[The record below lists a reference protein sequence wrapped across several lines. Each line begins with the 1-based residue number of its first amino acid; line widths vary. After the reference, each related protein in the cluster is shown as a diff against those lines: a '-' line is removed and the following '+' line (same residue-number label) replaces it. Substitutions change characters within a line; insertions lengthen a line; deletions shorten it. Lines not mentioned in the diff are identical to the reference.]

1 MFEEVKFRGVFRSY
15 QQKILDDADGYLADG
30 RIHIVAAPGS
40 GKTVLGLELMR
51 RLGMRALVLSPT
63 TTIRNQWGE
72 RFCGMFAGGEVRI
85 SYDLRD
91 PADIT
96 SVTYQALYAAMQRR
110 QDEEDGTDYAAF
122 DVVAKMKE
130 NGIGTICLDEAHH
143 LQNEWQKAL
152 ESFLASMEGIKTIA
166 LTATPPYDASPS
178 EWKRY
183 TDLCGEIDEEIF
195 VPELV
200 KEGSLCPHQDYI
212 YINFPTE
219 RETEQF
225 HAYKLRAAE
234 AMKAFYASPYIGAGY
249 ARLLEKKQD
258 YEFLYAHAGEAMSFL
273 VLYEAAGFRADKKL
287 CKSLALRRPFAV
299 TLERLE
305 KGLDFLL
312 NVLLEEE
319 DRAQCLRI
327 FSERSLVERGKVS
340 LALNERLRKRL
351 LASVGKLKGIEEIIR
366 RENACMA
373 EKLRLLVLTDYIKKE
388 SVSIIGT
395 DKEPDSVNVVSV
407 YETARRT
414 GVAAGALSGS
424 LVILPRGCAARL
436 KEYGAAFRM
445 TDTADENVC
454 IYTFEGN
461 NLTKVGY
468 VSRLF
473 EEGKIRVLVGTK
485 SLLGEGWDAPCV
497 NTLILASF
505 VGSFMLSNQMRGRA
519 IRTYAGEP
527 GKTANIWHLVT
538 VERPWLTAEKWSDR
552 IDLKSIEEPDLLQS
566 YDFRTVARR
575 FDCFVGPDYESG
587 TIRNGIGRISVLR
600 PPFNE
605 KGIERIDAE
614 MFAAAS
620 RRAELSSVW
629 HRALDGTSARINE
642 ASEIPGQNAARAP
655 YLFVNALMFAFFAVM
670 MSLAVYGAV
679 NCFMTVARHLAGE
692 EFPVLLGG
700 ILLCVAALYLAVA
713 GIRLFLLRIMIWC
726 SPRKSIR
733 KLCQCVMETMQEL
746 DLLSKNVSL
755 GVTSTGAGLVIQIE
769 LLNASVHDQNL
780 FHAAVEDMF
789 TPIRNPRYI
798 LVPVCFG
805 KYFCWRAMACPE
817 ILSSKKEYAE
827 KLAEKLKTLTGKLQ
841 VVYTRTE
848 RGRRLILKCR
858 KSSFVS
864 KNYAALHRS
873 KQLSRWE

>member
-15 QQKILDDADGYLADG
+15 QQKILEDADGYLADG

-110 QDEEDGTDYAAF
+110 QDEEDGTDYASF

-234 AMKAFYASPYIGAGY
+234 GMKAFYASPYIGAGY

-414 GVAAGALSGS
+414 GVPAGALSGS

-620 RRAELSSVW
+620 RRAELASVW

-642 ASEIPGQNAARAP
+642 ASEIPQQNTARAP

-700 ILLCVAALYLAVA
+700 ILLCVAALYLAVV

-798 LVPVCFG
+798 LAPGCFG